1 MRVETRILAGVL
13 SWDKDGQYYLETLM
27 EDRYLLVL
35 PQIITLT
42 ETEEKLATD
51 ELAELHKGMNVIAR
65 CFV

>member
-1 MRVETRILAGVL
+1 METRILAGVL
-13 SWDKDGQYYLETLM
+13 TWEKDGQYFLETLM

-51 ELAELHKGMNVIAR
+51 ELNETHKGKSVIAR